1 MFKQLN
7 LAMKYFLQMTKSE
20 IYKCHY
26 YGAIHFDGILQKI
39 QRFFALNIL
48 GVE

>member
-1 MFKQLN
+1 
-7 LAMKYFLQMTKSE
+7 MKYFLTRIVRLQMTKSE

-39 QRFFALNIL
+39 QRFFSLNIL